1 MRALIADKLPESARH
16 ALIEGGLSVVFDAT
30 LAGDTLLAAMEAH
43 DPDVLLVRSTKVT
56 AAHIA
61 AGKSLQLIVR
71 AGAGVNTIDLDAAS
85 SHAVYVA
92 NCPGMNAVAVAE
104 LTWGHILN
112 ADRRIADNVA
122 DLRAGQWRKKTYAK
136 ARGLKDRVLGV
147 IGCGAIGRAVI
158 ERGQAFGMR
167 VMAWDPMLDAEG
179 ARDLGVGLAADIVE
193 LARCA
198 DVLTLHVPLNDATR
212 GMADAELFGAL
223 RPGAIFVN
231 TSRGPVVD
239 EAALSE
245 AVRTKGIRAGLD
257 VFCGEP
263 GAEGEWSQPLAKLD
277 GVYGTHHIGASTDQA
292 QEAVAA
298 EACRVVLEWAHG
310 GEAPNCVNLATA
322 TPATHRL
329 VVRHAD
335 EVGVLAGILTL
346 LREAGINVQRMR
358 NIIFSGEKGAACARI
373 NIMGPLDD
381 GLVERLRGSLN
392 IFDVKV
398 LEI

>member
-85 SHAVYVA
+85 AHAVYVA

-122 DLRAGQWRKKTYAK
+122 DLRAGRWRKKTYAK
-136 ARGLKDRVLGV
+136 ARGLKGRVLGV
-147 IGCGAIGRAVI
+147 IGCGSIGRAVI

-167 VMAWDPMLDAEG
+167 VMAWDPMLDADG
-179 ARDLGVGLAADIVE
+179 ARALGVGPASDIIE

-212 GMADAELFGAL
+212 GMADAELFAAL

-239 EAALSE
+239 EAALAE
-245 AVRTKGIRAGLD
+245 AIRAKGIRAGLD

-263 GAEGEWSQPLAKLD
+263 GAEGEWAQPLADLA

-298 EACRVVLEWAHG
+298 EACRVVLEWAHR

-358 NIIFSGEKGAACARI
+358 NIIFSGDKGAACARI

>member
-1 MRALIADKLPESARH
+1 MRALIADKLPESARQ
-16 ALIEGGLSVVFDAT
+16 ALIEGGLDVVFDAT
-30 LAGDTLLAAMEAH
+30 LSADSLLAAMAQH
-43 DPDVLLVRSTKVT
+43 DPDVLLVRSTKIS

-61 AGKSLQLIVR
+61 AAKSLQLIVR

-85 SHAVYVA
+85 AHAVYVA

-158 ERGQAFGMR
+158 TRGQAFGMR
-167 VMAWDPMLDAEG
+167 VMVWDPLLDAEG
-179 ARDLGVGLAADIVE
+179 ARALGVELAADILE
-193 LARCA
+193 LARYA

-212 GMADAELFGAL
+212 GMADADLFNAL
-223 RPGAIFVN
+223 RPGATFIN

-239 EAALSE
+239 EAALAE
-245 AVRTKGIRAGLD
+245 AVQSKGIRAGLD

-263 GAEGEWSQPLAKLD
+263 SADGEWVQSLAGLE
-277 GVYGTHHIGASTDQA
+277 GVYGTHHIGASTNQA

-298 EACRVVLEWAHG
+298 EACRVVLEWKHTG
-310 GEAPNCVNLATA
+310 QAPNCVNLAIN

-329 VVRHAD
+329 VIRHAD
-335 EVGVLAGILTL
+335 EVGVLAGLLEL

-358 NIIFSGEKGAACARI
+358 NIIFSGDHGAACARI

-381 GLVERLRGSLN
+381 GLIQRLRGTANVL
-392 IFDVKV
+392 DVKV